1 MIKRSLVITVILLSA
16 AITCKAQAKAD
27 TVKGFVFYYGS
38 DFNGCNVTQKPATEV
53 SYKDEN
59 GVKQIIYIKTE
70 QGYINLE
77 KNYEF
82 LPYSKLQKLK
92 RHP

>member
-1 MIKRSLVITVILLSA
+1 MKRVLFITAIALTA
-16 AITCKAQAKAD
+16 TITCKAQAKTD
-27 TVKGFVFYYGS
+27 TVKGFVFYYGG
-38 DFNGCNVTQKPATEV
+38 DLNGCNVTQKLATEV

-59 GVKQIIYIKTE
+59 GVKQVIYIKTE

-82 LPYSKLQKLK
+82 LPMSKMQKLK